1 MKLKRCFLCGREFID
16 NMLIKENS
24 DYKCWFDIS
33 MDEKIKLVFEYE
45 EKNDCSFRKLS
56 KSSKIIC
63 LFVALIFL
71 MISIVIVVGATFA
84 YFSVICNDVG
94 FGIIFFVLLY
104 LVSLIGIICGI
115 AIITFLNKRAKRSE
129 KINWCKVNHNRNFYK
144 WLKFSKK
151 IIK

>member
-1 MKLKRCFLCGREFID
+1 MILVLCDVIIWALLVRGVFLMSLGKCFLCGREFRDKNLDDIY
-16 NMLIKENS
+16 IKENC

-71 MISIVIVVGATFA
+71 MISIVVVIGVTFA
-84 YFSVICNDVG
+84 YYSVIYNDVG
-94 FGIIFFVLLY
+94 VFVLLC
-104 LVSLIGIICGI
+104 LVGLIGIICGI

-129 KINWCKVNHNRNFYK
+129 KDKLV
-144 WLKFSKK
+144 
-151 IIK
+151 